1 MASQISK
8 TASSSSSSSM
18 SPTSISKDEYDVF
31 LSFSREDIGKSF
43 ADHLYAALV
52 KKGLHPFREAI
63 GKPESKEAISS
74 ESLMAIEKSKV
85 FIVMFSKSYAQSRY
99 NLDELVKIMECTQ
112 ATRKVVVPVFYHV
125 NPSDVRKQKRSYE
138 EAFHDHD
145 AKQEK
150 EKIDNW
156 RTALTEASKLKGYYH
171 LDQDR
176 YESTIIMQITDSVI
190 DRLKHAD
197 IGDDNLVGIDSRL
210 EELHSLIGIGFDD
223 VRMLGVYGFGG
234 IGVKDKNLN
243 NVDEGINEIKKRLR
257 QKKVLIIVDDV
268 DHSSHLKYLVP
279 DRDCL
284 GKGSRIIITT
294 RDKHLLCEYGVDAI
308 YEVQELG
315 SEESMLLFSLCAFKR
330 RFPEKGYVE
339 LSREIVDYANG
350 HPLTLKVL
358 GHSLYEPGK
367 WSRLWSSEDVH
378 HVLTKNK
385 GTNAVEGI
393 FVNMPTS
400 KPIEFTTEAFKMMNG
415 LRLLK
420 VHRDLKCGVVHVST
434 GFEFPSYEL
443 RYLHWDEYPLES
455 LPLNFHGVNLI
466 ELNLQYGK
474 LRVLWKVSKL
484 HEKLKVIN
492 LSHSQQ
498 LIQIPDFSD
507 TPNLESLILEGC
519 TNLENLPSSIWDL
532 DSLVNLDLSHCSNLQ
547 KLPEVQGNLYSLEY
561 LNLAFCKK
569 LESLPENLCN
579 LKYLKTLNV
588 IGCSK
593 LGRLPESLGS
603 LECLE
608 KLCASNADLIS
619 SQFHYS
625 LAGLCSLKIL
635 DAHGTCLTKGAI
647 SSDIGSLYSLEELD
661 LSYCN
666 LMDGGIPDDIFC
678 LYSLRVLDLSGNHFR
693 RVTDAISQ
701 LSKLRV
707 LRLRHCKNLGE
718 ISELP
723 SSLRVLDAHGCT
735 SMKTLSSTSLSPWQR
750 QLNCFKSAVLQ
761 EIQELKYS
769 SLLSLPANGVSQGF
783 STFIPGSGE
792 VPEWMSH
799 QSVGSEVTA
808 ELPPNWYDN
817 NEVLGFALCCVYIPQ
832 QDEPESSTSENAMVN
847 ITQPYHLRCKLT
859 FLDGIG
865 FLDDLLYGS
874 SCQCDH
880 NDGVSDSVWVTYYS
894 NHAIKKKYRSDAS
907 RHFKASFSGSVD
919 GKPVKVEKCGIG
931 LVYI

>member
-1 MASQISK
+1 M
-8 TASSSSSSSM
+8 
-18 SPTSISKDEYDVF
+18 F
-31 LSFSREDIGKSF
+31 GK
-43 ADHLYAALV
+43 
-52 KKGLHPFREAI
+52 
-63 GKPESKEAISS
+63 
-74 ESLMAIEKSKV
+74 
-85 FIVMFSKSYAQSRY
+85 
-99 NLDELVKIMECTQ
+99 
-112 ATRKVVVPVFYHV
+112 
-125 NPSDVRKQKRSYE
+125 
-138 EAFHDHD
+138 
-145 AKQEK
+145 
-150 EKIDNW
+150 
-156 RTALTEASKLKGYYH
+156 
-171 LDQDR
+171 

-190 DRLKHAD
+190 DKLKHAD
-197 IGDDNLVGIDSRL
+197 VGDDNLVGIDSRL

-234 IGVKDKNLN
+234 IGKTTIGQVIFNSIAYQFDGVSFLSIVREQPILQLQEILLFAITGVKDKNLN

-315 SEESMLLFSLCAFKR
+315 FEESMLLFSLCAFKR
-330 RFPEKGYVE
+330 RFPEEGYVE
-339 LSREIVDYANG
+339 LSRDIVDYANG

-358 GHSLYEPGK
+358 GHSLY
-367 WSRLWSSEDVH
+367 
-378 HVLTKNK
+378 
-385 GTNAVEGI
+385 
-393 FVNMPTS
+393 
-400 KPIEFTTEAFKMMNG
+400 
-415 LRLLK
+415 
-420 VHRDLKCGVVHVST
+420 VHVST

-498 LIQIPDFSD
+498 LVQIPDFSD

-547 KLPEVQGNLYSLEY
+547 KLPEIARE
-561 LNLAFCKK
+561 
-569 LESLPENLCN
+569 P
-579 LKYLKTLNV
+579 
-588 IGCSK
+588 
-593 LGRLPESLGS
+593 GS

-666 LMDGGIPDDIFC
+666 LMEGGIPDDIFC
-678 LYSLRVLDLSGNHFR
+678 LYSLRVLDLSGNHFL

-701 LSKLRV
+701 LFKLRV
-707 LRLRHCKNLGE
+707 LGLRHCKNLVE
-718 ISELP
+718 IPELP
-723 SSLRVLDAHGCT
+723 LSLRVLDAHGCT
-735 SMKTLSSTSLSPWQR
+735 SMKTSSSTSLSPWQR

-769 SLLSLPANGVSQGF
+769 SLLSLPVNGVSQGF

-792 VPEWMSH
+792 IPEWISH

-847 ITQPYHLRCKLT
+847 ITQPYRLGCELT
-859 FLDGIG
+859 FLDDDIG
-865 FLDDLLYGS
+865 FLDDLFYGS

-907 RHFKASFSGSVD
+907 RHFKASFSGYVD

-931 LVYI
+931 LVCI